1 MIKRSKK
8 RQDNRK
14 FYRVNE
20 RIFSSTLRVLE
31 SSGKQ
36 LGILS
41 RFDALSKARKL
52 GLDLVE
58 IAPNATP
65 SVAKIIDFK
74 KFLYQEEKKKKEER
88 KKSKASET
96 KELRLGP
103 FMNDHDLMVV
113 LKKAQEFLK
122 YGNKV
127 KFVVQFAGRQITHPE
142 FGERILEKTIEYL
155 SDISKIEREKHFEG
169 RQLITILSPE
179 RSEGR
184 KSSSLSSE
192 TRQGMEY
199 AKEKNKK
206 IGKQEI

>member
-1 MIKRSKK
+1 LIKRSKK
-8 RQDNRK
+8 RPDNRK

-31 SSGKQ
+31 SGGKQ

-41 RFDALSKARKL
+41 RFDALQKARKL

-58 IAPNATP
+58 IAPNAKP
-65 SVAKIIDFK
+65 PVAKIIDFK
-74 KFLYQEEKKKKEER
+74 KFLYQEEKKKKEEK

-113 LKKAQEFLK
+113 LRKAQEFLGD
-122 YGNKV
+122 GNKV
-127 KFVVQFAGRQITHPE
+127 KFVVKFAGRQITHPE

-169 RQLITILSPE
+169 RQLITILSAQ
-179 RSEGR
+179 R
-184 KSSSLSSE
+184 KN
-192 TRQGMEY
+192 
-199 AKEKNKK
+199 AKDQNKK

>member
-1 MIKRSKK
+1 LIKRSKK

-127 KFVVQFAGRQITHPE
+127 KFVVKFAGRQITHPE